1 MTDVICGRGRLGQRI
16 AAAMTAAGRTPL
28 SLRID
33 PERGLVASTGAEPAL
48 IDCLVICLVPR
59 HPDGG
64 SGWIGL
70 LDGLCGQVRRGEL
83 RVKRALLVSSTAVY
97 ASYQSGWVAANT
109 PVTPE
114 SPRSAGLIEAEQR
127 TRELAPE
134 TVVVRLAGISGPG
147 YERYDPVAMS
157 MTQPRHAIDVRAAA
171 TTVAELAMA
180 ASPVPACVLLTDGD
194 IYWQGRALPAS
205 PSHPELA
212 VLSTQHRLML
222 PSHPARP

>member
-33 PERGLVASTGAEPAL
+33 PQQGLVASTGALPTA
-48 IDCLVICLVPR
+48 IDCLLICLVPR

-64 SGWIGL
+64 SGWLGL
-70 LDGLCGQVRRGEL
+70 LDGLCAQVRRGDL
-83 RVKRALLVSSTAVY
+83 HIKRALLVSSTAVY
-97 ASYQSGWVAANT
+97 ASHATGWVDAAT

-134 TVVVRLAGISGPG
+134 TVVARLAGITGPG
-147 YERYDPVAMS
+147 YERYDPVTMS
-157 MTQPRHAIDVRAAA
+157 MSQPRHAIDVRAAA
-171 TTVAELAMA
+171 SILATLAMMP
-180 ASPVPACVLLTDGD
+180 SPAPACALITDGA

-205 PSHPELA
+205 AEQPELMA
-212 VLSTQHRLML
+212 LSQQHRLMR
-222 PSHPARP
+222 PSHTGRP